1 MSSLVPAAGT
11 PVTSGIPAVA
21 LPNAVRP
28 GATMP
33 QVGFGVFQVPDAET
47 TRAVSHAL
55 EAGYRS
61 IDTAAVYGNEAGVG
75 RALAGS
81 GVPRDDVFVTSKL
94 WIDAMG
100 RDQVR
105 PALERSLELLGLD
118 VLDLYLIHWPTPGR
132 GLHVAAWEG
141 LVEAREAGL
150 VREIGVS
157 NFQPAHLDEIVA
169 ATGVRPVVNQVE
181 LHPALQQR
189 ELRAHHAGLGVVTE
203 AWSPLAQGAV
213 LGEAAVVDAA
223 EAHGVSPARV
233 VLRWHLQHG
242 NVVIPKSVT
251 PARIASNLD
260 VLGFELTAAE
270 VSAID
275 ALDRDGRT
283 GPHPDVFN
291 G

>member
-1 MSSLVPAAGT
+1 
-11 PVTSGIPAVA
+11 
-21 LPNAVRP
+21 
-28 GATMP
+28 MP
-33 QVGFGVFQVPDAET
+33 QIGFGVFQVPDAET
-47 TRAVSHAL
+47 TRAVGHAL

-61 IDTAAVYGNEAGVG
+61 VDTAAVYGNEAGVG
-75 RALAGS
+75 RALAES
-81 GVPRDDVFVTSKL
+81 GLARDDLFVTSKL
-94 WIDAMG
+94 WTDSMARDA
-100 RDQVR
+100 VR

-118 VLDLYLIHWPTPGR
+118 ALDLYLIHWPAAAR
-132 GLHVAAWEG
+132 GQYVAAWEG

-157 NFQPAHLDEIVA
+157 NFQPAHLDAIVA

-189 ELRAHHAGLGVVTE
+189 ELRAHHAGLGIVTE

-213 LGEAAVVDAA
+213 LDEAAVAGAA
-223 EAHGVSPARV
+223 EAHGVSAAQV

-260 VLGFELTAAE
+260 VLGFELTAQE
-270 VSAID
+270 VAAID

-283 GPHPDVFN
+283 GPHPDRFD